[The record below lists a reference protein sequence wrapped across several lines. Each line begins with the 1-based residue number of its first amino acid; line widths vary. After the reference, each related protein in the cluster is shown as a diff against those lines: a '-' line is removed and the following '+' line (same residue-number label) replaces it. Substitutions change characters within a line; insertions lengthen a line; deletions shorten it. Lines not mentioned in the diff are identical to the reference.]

1 MPVSLTFAVDVDG
14 ITNVANDTANINFR
28 GWFNLI
34 YDITSQY
41 GYKDSGSRTY
51 VQPNNTA
58 DDQGTLS
65 VLSYNVKGSESNLI
79 FMTLIEI
86 ICLCSIGYKK

>member
-14 ITNVANDTANINFR
+14 ITNVVNDTANINFR

-34 YDITSQY
+34 YDITLQY
-41 GYKDSGSRTY
+41 EYEDSGSRTC

-79 FMTLIEI
+79 FMTSIEI